1 MITKE
6 QLKKQHDEILASIRT
21 IDRELDDIWEA
32 ARVADFDKVCRLSDH
47 IRYFGPQSLG
57 DTETRLRHLLEDLET
72 VLEENEK
79 TKDLPR
85 LLDFQMAFDQIQATV
100 KRWDER
106 LYPEDYPNE

>member
-6 QLKKQHDEILASIRT
+6 QLKKQYDEIVASINT

-32 ARVADFDKVCRLSDH
+32 AMAKDFDKLCRLSDH
-47 IRYFGPQSLG
+47 IRYYGRQSLG
-57 DTETRLRHLLEDLET
+57 STKTSIKFLLEDLEE

-85 LLDFQMAFDQIQATV
+85 LLDFQMAFDQIQETV

-106 LYPEDYPNE
+106 LFPEDYPSK